1 MDFKEMSI
9 EELETRRSAIAEEVD
24 TEGADLDALEEEVR
38 GINAEL
44 ESRKAEE
51 AKKAEVRAAV
61 AQGAGVVVEKI
72 VN

>member
-1 MDFKEMSI
+1 MDFKDMTI
-9 EELETRRSAIAEEVD
+9 DELEARRTKIAAEVD

-51 AKKAEVRAAV
+51 AKRPKSVR
-61 AQGAGVVVEKI
+61 Q
-72 VN
+72 